1 MKRVLAQHNR
11 QTLMLEKSLRE
22 REQRLTISEHRK
34 RNLELQMVKIEDEE
48 RRKIGAVSEAIKCL
62 TNSFGILNMN
72 VGVDEAYKHHDDV
85 VEHKEEDTV
94 DRVIKKKKE
103 TNVREKVVDD
113 TIIEIMEDDEDEIDF
128 MRDHN

>member
-1 MKRVLAQHNR
+1 
-11 QTLMLEKSLRE
+11 MLEKSLRE

-72 VGVDEAYKHHDDV
+72 VGVDEAYNHHDDDT
-85 VEHKEEDTV
+85 VEHKEQ
-94 DRVIKKKKE
+94 DRVDHEIKKKKKKSD
-103 TNVREKVVDD
+103 VREKVVDD
-113 TIIEIMEDDEDEIDF
+113 TII
-128 MRDHN
+128 